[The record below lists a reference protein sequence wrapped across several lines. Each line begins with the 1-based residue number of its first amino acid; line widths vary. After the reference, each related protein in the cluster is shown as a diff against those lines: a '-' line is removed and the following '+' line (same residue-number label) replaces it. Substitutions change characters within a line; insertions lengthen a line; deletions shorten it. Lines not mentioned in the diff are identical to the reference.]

1 MAGRTG
7 APPIQVDERAF
18 RTALRKLEGSTR
30 DLTRAHRAVSARVAP
45 QIAAATR
52 RRSGRLAAGWKGG
65 ATVKAA
71 TVRNS
76 VPYAGPQEW
85 GWPIRGIAG
94 TFATR
99 DVIKGQESEIVEIYR
114 AEIAAIVARV
124 AG

>member
-7 APPIQVDERAF
+7 APPIQVDEREF
-18 RTALRKLEGSTR
+18 RAALRKLEDSTR

-45 QIAAATR
+45 LVGAATR
-52 RRSGRLAAGWKGG
+52 RRTGRLAAGWKAG

-76 VPYAGPQEW
+76 VVYAGPQEW

-99 DVIKGQESEIVEIYR
+99 DVIRGREAEIVEIYR

-124 AG
+124 VG